1 MNAITNIEPK
11 HNIFNNRDLD
21 GIKDYF
27 NKDSKNIKASN
38 HVIEIVA
45 DILEEIVKDNEKNNE
60 NESVATKSEIND
72 INESAIISVFSS
84 NKTPQISIKKYLTR
98 IMKYSKPETS
108 TVIICLIYIDKICEN
123 SSLQLSIYNIH
134 RIILS
139 CMILALKYNEDDYYS
154 NKYYAKVGGI
164 SLKELNELEYNI
176 MVLLQFNF
184 FVDDITYEKYQ
195 AQLND
200 FEK

>member
-1 MNAITNIEPK
+1 MKAITNIQPK
-11 HNIFNNRDLD
+11 HKILNDRDID
-21 GIKDYF
+21 EIKD
-27 NKDSKNIKASN
+27 NIDKDTKNIKASN
-38 HVIEIVA
+38 HVIDIVA

-60 NESVATKSEIND
+60 NESNISD
-72 INESAIISVFSS
+72 SNESAIISVFTS

-184 FVDDITYEKYQ
+184 FIDDITYEKYQ

>member
-1 MNAITNIEPK
+1 MKAITNIQPK
-11 HNIFNNRDLD
+11 HKILNDRDID
-21 GIKDYF
+21 EIKD
-27 NKDSKNIKASN
+27 NIDKDTKNIKASN
-38 HVIEIVA
+38 HVIDIVA
-45 DILEEIVKDNEKNNE
+45 DILEEIVKDNEKNVE
-60 NESVATKSEIND
+60 NESNKSD
-72 INESAIISVFSS
+72 SNESAIISVFTS

-184 FVDDITYEKYQ
+184 FIDDITYEKYQ

>member
-1 MNAITNIEPK
+1 MKAINNIQPK
-11 HNIFNNRDLD
+11 HKIFNGRELD
-21 GIKDYF
+21 EIKDSF
-27 NKDSKNIKASN
+27 DKDTKNIKASN

-60 NESVATKSEIND
+60 NEINKSD
-72 INESAIISVFSS
+72 SNESAIISVFTS

-184 FVDDITYEKYQ
+184 FIDDITYEKYQ

>member
-1 MNAITNIEPK
+1 MKAITNIQPK
-11 HNIFNNRDLD
+11 HKILNDRDID
-21 GIKDYF
+21 EIKD
-27 NKDSKNIKASN
+27 NIDKDTKNIKASN
-38 HVIEIVA
+38 HVIDIVA

-60 NESVATKSEIND
+60 NELNRSDS
-72 INESAIISVFSS
+72 NESAIISVFTS

>member
-1 MNAITNIEPK
+1 MNAITNIQPK

-60 NESVATKSEIND
+60 NESNKSD
-72 INESAIISVFSS
+72 SNESAIISVFTS

-184 FVDDITYEKYQ
+184 FIDDITYEKYQ

>member
-1 MNAITNIEPK
+1 MKAITNIQPK
-11 HNIFNNRDLD
+11 HKILNDRDID
-21 GIKDYF
+21 EIKD
-27 NKDSKNIKASN
+27 NIDKDTKNIKASN

-60 NESVATKSEIND
+60 NELNRSDS
-72 INESAIISVFSS
+72 NESAIISVFTS

-176 MVLLQFNF
+176 MVL
-184 FVDDITYEKYQ
+184 
-195 AQLND
+195 
-200 FEK
+200 

>member
-1 MNAITNIEPK
+1 MKAINNFQPK
-11 HNIFNNRDLD
+11 HKIFNDRELNE
-21 GIKDYF
+21 IKDSF
-27 NKDSKNIKASN
+27 DKDTKNIKASN

-60 NESVATKSEIND
+60 NELNRSDS
-72 INESAIISVFSS
+72 NESAIISVFTS

-184 FVDDITYEKYQ
+184 FIDDITYEKYQ

>member
-1 MNAITNIEPK
+1 MKAINNFQPK
-11 HNIFNNRDLD
+11 HKIFNDREIDE
-21 GIKDYF
+21 IKDSF
-27 NKDSKNIKASN
+27 DKDTKNIKASN

-60 NESVATKSEIND
+60 NESNISD
-72 INESAIISVFSS
+72 SNESAIISVFSS

-184 FVDDITYEKYQ
+184 FIDDITYEKYQ

>member
-1 MNAITNIEPK
+1 MKAITNIQPK
-11 HNIFNNRDLD
+11 HKILNDRDIDEIKNNID
-21 GIKDYF
+21 KDT
-27 NKDSKNIKASN
+27 KNIKASN
-38 HVIEIVA
+38 HVIDIVA

-60 NESVATKSEIND
+60 NESNISD
-72 INESAIISVFSS
+72 SNESAIISVFTS

-123 SSLQLSIYNIH
+123 STLQLSIYNIH

-184 FVDDITYEKYQ
+184 FIDDITYEKYQ

>member
-1 MNAITNIEPK
+1 MNAITNIQPK

-60 NESVATKSEIND
+60 NESNISD
-72 INESAIISVFSS
+72 SNESAIISVFTS

-123 SSLQLSIYNIH
+123 STLQLSIYNIH

-184 FVDDITYEKYQ
+184 FIDDITYEKYQ

>member
-1 MNAITNIEPK
+1 MKAINNFQPK
-11 HNIFNNRDLD
+11 HKIFNDRDID
-21 GIKDYF
+21 EIKDSF
-27 NKDSKNIKASN
+27 DKDTKNIKASN

-60 NESVATKSEIND
+60 NESNISD
-72 INESAIISVFSS
+72 SNESAIISVFTS

-184 FVDDITYEKYQ
+184 FIDDITYEKYQ

>member
-1 MNAITNIEPK
+1 MKAINNIQPK
-11 HNIFNNRDLD
+11 HKIFNDREIDE
-21 GIKDYF
+21 IKDSF
-27 NKDSKNIKASN
+27 DKDTKNIKASN

-60 NESVATKSEIND
+60 NESNISD
-72 INESAIISVFSS
+72 SNESAIISVFTS

-184 FVDDITYEKYQ
+184 FIDDITYEKYQ

>member
-1 MNAITNIEPK
+1 MKAINNIQPK
-11 HNIFNNRDLD
+11 HKIFNDRELD
-21 GIKDYF
+21 EIKDSF
-27 NKDSKNIKASN
+27 DKDTKNIKASN

-60 NESVATKSEIND
+60 NESNISD
-72 INESAIISVFSS
+72 SNESAIISVFTS

-139 CMILALKYNEDDYYS
+139 CMILALKYNEDDYYTAAVES
-154 NKYYAKVGGI
+154 VSPA
-164 SLKELNELEYNI
+164 
-176 MVLLQFNF
+176 
-184 FVDDITYEKYQ
+184 
-195 AQLND
+195 
-200 FEK
+200 

>member
-1 MNAITNIEPK
+1 MKAIDNFQPK
-11 HNIFNNRDLD
+11 HKIFNDREIDE
-21 GIKDYF
+21 IKDSF
-27 NKDSKNIKASN
+27 DKDTKNIKASN

-60 NESVATKSEIND
+60 NELNRSDS
-72 INESAIISVFSS
+72 NESAIISVFTS

-184 FVDDITYEKYQ
+184 FIDDITYEKYQ

>member
-1 MNAITNIEPK
+1 MKAINNIQPK
-11 HNIFNNRDLD
+11 HKIFNDRDID
-21 GIKDYF
+21 EIKDSF
-27 NKDSKNIKASN
+27 EKDTKNIKASN

-60 NESVATKSEIND
+60 NESNISD
-72 INESAIISVFSS
+72 SNESAIISVFTS

-184 FVDDITYEKYQ
+184 FIDDITYEKYQ

>member
-1 MNAITNIEPK
+1 MKAINNIQPK
-11 HNIFNNRDLD
+11 HKIFNDRDID
-21 GIKDYF
+21 EIKDSF
-27 NKDSKNIKASN
+27 EKDTKNIKASN
-38 HVIEIVA
+38 QVIEIVA

-60 NESVATKSEIND
+60 NELNRSDS
-72 INESAIISVFSS
+72 NESAIISVFTS

-184 FVDDITYEKYQ
+184 FIDDITYEKYQ

>member
-1 MNAITNIEPK
+1 MKAITNIQPK
-11 HNIFNNRDLD
+11 HKILNDRDID
-21 GIKDYF
+21 EIKD
-27 NKDSKNIKASN
+27 NIDKDTKNIKASN
-38 HVIEIVA
+38 HVIDIVA

-60 NESVATKSEIND
+60 NESNISD
-72 INESAIISVFSS
+72 SNESAIISVFTS

-123 SSLQLSIYNIH
+123 STLQLSIFNIH

-184 FVDDITYEKYQ
+184 FIDDITYEKYQ

>member
-1 MNAITNIEPK
+1 MKAITNIQPK
-11 HNIFNNRDLD
+11 HKILNDRDID
-21 GIKDYF
+21 EIKDSF
-27 NKDSKNIKASN
+27 EKDTKNIKASN

-60 NESVATKSEIND
+60 NELNRSDS
-72 INESAIISVFSS
+72 NESAIISVFTS

-184 FVDDITYEKYQ
+184 FIDDITYEKYQ

>member
-1 MNAITNIEPK
+1 MKAINNIQPK
-11 HNIFNNRDLD
+11 HKIFNDRDID
-21 GIKDYF
+21 EIKDSF
-27 NKDSKNIKASN
+27 EKDTKNIKASN

-60 NESVATKSEIND
+60 NELNRSDS
-72 INESAIISVFSS
+72 NESAIISVFTS

-184 FVDDITYEKYQ
+184 FIDDITYEKYQ

>member
-1 MNAITNIEPK
+1 MKAITNIQPK
-11 HNIFNNRDLD
+11 HKILNDRDIDEIKNNID
-21 GIKDYF
+21 KDT
-27 NKDSKNIKASN
+27 KNIKASN
-38 HVIEIVA
+38 HVIDIVA

-60 NESVATKSEIND
+60 NESNISD
-72 INESAIISVFSS
+72 SNESAIISVFTS

-184 FVDDITYEKYQ
+184 FIDDITYEKYQ

>member
-1 MNAITNIEPK
+1 MKAINNFQPK
-11 HNIFNNRDLD
+11 HKIFNDRELD
-21 GIKDYF
+21 EIKDSF
-27 NKDSKNIKASN
+27 DKDTKNIKASN

-60 NESVATKSEIND
+60 NELNRSDS
-72 INESAIISVFSS
+72 NESAIISVFTS

-184 FVDDITYEKYQ
+184 FIDDITYEKYQ

>member
-1 MNAITNIEPK
+1 MKAINNFQPK
-11 HNIFNNRDLD
+11 HKIFNDREIDE
-21 GIKDYF
+21 IKDSF
-27 NKDSKNIKASN
+27 DKDTKNIKASN

-60 NESVATKSEIND
+60 NEINKSD
-72 INESAIISVFSS
+72 SNESAIISVFTS

-123 SSLQLSIYNIH
+123 STLQLSIYNIH

-184 FVDDITYEKYQ
+184 FIDDITYEKYQ

>member
-1 MNAITNIEPK
+1 MKAITNIQPK
-11 HNIFNNRDLD
+11 HKILNDRDID
-21 GIKDYF
+21 EIKD
-27 NKDSKNIKASN
+27 NIDKDTKNIKASN
-38 HVIEIVA
+38 HVIDIVA

-60 NESVATKSEIND
+60 NESNISD
-72 INESAIISVFSS
+72 SNESAIISVFTS

-108 TVIICLIYIDKICEN
+108 TVIICLIYIDKICEI
-123 SSLQLSIYNIH
+123 STLQLSIYNIH

-184 FVDDITYEKYQ
+184 FIDDITYEKYQ

>member
-1 MNAITNIEPK
+1 MNAITNIQPK

-60 NESVATKSEIND
+60 NESNISD
-72 INESAIISVFSS
+72 SNESAIISVFTS

>member
-1 MNAITNIEPK
+1 MKAITNIQPK
-11 HNIFNNRDLD
+11 HKILNDRDIDEIKNNID
-21 GIKDYF
+21 KDT
-27 NKDSKNIKASN
+27 KNIKASN
-38 HVIEIVA
+38 HVIDIVA

-60 NESVATKSEIND
+60 NESNISD
-72 INESAIISVFSS
+72 SNESAIISVFTS

-184 FVDDITYEKYQ
+184 FIDDITYEKYQ
-195 AQLND
+195 AQLNE

>member
-1 MNAITNIEPK
+1 MKAITNIQPK
-11 HNIFNNRDLD
+11 HKILNDRDID
-21 GIKDYF
+21 EIKD
-27 NKDSKNIKASN
+27 NIDKDTKNIKASN
-38 HVIEIVA
+38 HVIDIVA

-60 NESVATKSEIND
+60 NESNISD
-72 INESAIISVFSS
+72 SNESAIISVFTS

>member
-1 MNAITNIEPK
+1 MKAINNFQPK
-11 HNIFNNRDLD
+11 HKIFNDREIDE
-21 GIKDYF
+21 IKDSF
-27 NKDSKNIKASN
+27 DKDTKNIKASN

-60 NESVATKSEIND
+60 NESNISD
-72 INESAIISVFSS
+72 SNESAIISVFTS

-184 FVDDITYEKYQ
+184 FIDDITYEKYQ

>member
-1 MNAITNIEPK
+1 
-11 HNIFNNRDLD
+11 
-21 GIKDYF
+21 
-27 NKDSKNIKASN
+27 
-38 HVIEIVA
+38 
-45 DILEEIVKDNEKNNE
+45 
-60 NESVATKSEIND
+60 
-72 INESAIISVFSS
+72 
-84 NKTPQISIKKYLTR
+84 
-98 IMKYSKPETS
+98 MKYSKPETS

-176 MVLLQFNF
+176 MVLLFLILSLMYKLCVFQDQNVAWFGLYL
-184 FVDDITYEKYQ
+184 VH
-195 AQLND
+195 
-200 FEK
+200 

>member
-1 MNAITNIEPK
+1 MNAITNIQPK

-27 NKDSKNIKASN
+27 NKDSKNIKATN
-38 HVIEIVA
+38 RVIEIVA
-45 DILEEIVKDNEKNNE
+45 DILEEIVKDNEENNG
-60 NESVATKSEIND
+60 NETNKSD
-72 INESAIISVFSS
+72 INESAIIGVFSS

-123 SSLQLSIYNIH
+123 SSLQLSIHNIH

-184 FVDDITYEKYQ
+184 FIDDITYEKYQ
-195 AQLND
+195 AQLNE

>member
-1 MNAITNIEPK
+1 MKAINNFQPK
-11 HNIFNNRDLD
+11 HKIFNDREINE
-21 GIKDYF
+21 IKDSF
-27 NKDSKNIKASN
+27 DKDTKNIKASN

-60 NESVATKSEIND
+60 NELNRSDS
-72 INESAIISVFSS
+72 NESAIISVFTS

-184 FVDDITYEKYQ
+184 FIDDITYEKYQ

>member
-1 MNAITNIEPK
+1 MKAITNIQPK
-11 HNIFNNRDLD
+11 HKILNDRDID
-21 GIKDYF
+21 EIKD
-27 NKDSKNIKASN
+27 NIDKDTKNIKASN

-60 NESVATKSEIND
+60 NELNRSDS
-72 INESAIISVFSS
+72 NESAIISVFTS

-184 FVDDITYEKYQ
+184 FIDDITYEKYQ

>member
-1 MNAITNIEPK
+1 MKAINNFQPK
-11 HNIFNNRDLD
+11 HKIFNDREIDE
-21 GIKDYF
+21 IKDSF
-27 NKDSKNIKASN
+27 EKDTKNIKASN

-60 NESVATKSEIND
+60 NELNRSDS
-72 INESAIISVFSS
+72 NESAIISVFTS

-184 FVDDITYEKYQ
+184 FIDDITYEKYQ

>member
-1 MNAITNIEPK
+1 MNAITNIQPK

-60 NESVATKSEIND
+60 NESNKSD
-72 INESAIISVFSS
+72 SNESAIISVFTS

>member
-1 MNAITNIEPK
+1 MKAINNIQPK
-11 HNIFNNRDLD
+11 HKIFNDRELD
-21 GIKDYF
+21 EIKDSF
-27 NKDSKNIKASN
+27 DKDTKNIKASN

-60 NESVATKSEIND
+60 NESNISD
-72 INESAIISVFSS
+72 SNESAIISVFTS

-123 SSLQLSIYNIH
+123 STLQLSIYNIH

-184 FVDDITYEKYQ
+184 FIDDITYEKYQ

>member
-1 MNAITNIEPK
+1 MKAITNIQPK
-11 HNIFNNRDLD
+11 HKILNDRDID
-21 GIKDYF
+21 EIKD
-27 NKDSKNIKASN
+27 NIDKDTKNIKASN
-38 HVIEIVA
+38 HVIDIVA

-60 NESVATKSEIND
+60 NESNISD
-72 INESAIISVFSS
+72 SNESAIISVFTS

-123 SSLQLSIYNIH
+123 STLQLSIYNIH

-184 FVDDITYEKYQ
+184 FIDDITYEKYQ
-195 AQLND
+195 AQLNE

>member
-1 MNAITNIEPK
+1 MKAITNIQPK
-11 HNIFNNRDLD
+11 HKILNDRDIDEIKNNID
-21 GIKDYF
+21 KDT
-27 NKDSKNIKASN
+27 KNIKASN

-60 NESVATKSEIND
+60 NELNRSDS
-72 INESAIISVFSS
+72 NESAIISVFTS

-184 FVDDITYEKYQ
+184 FIDDITYEKYQ

>member
-1 MNAITNIEPK
+1 MKAITNIQPK
-11 HNIFNNRDLD
+11 HKILNDRDID
-21 GIKDYF
+21 EIKD
-27 NKDSKNIKASN
+27 NIDKDTKNIKASN
-38 HVIEIVA
+38 HVIDIVA

-60 NESVATKSEIND
+60 NESNISD
-72 INESAIISVFSS
+72 SNESAIISVFTS

-123 SSLQLSIYNIH
+123 STLQLSIYNIH

-184 FVDDITYEKYQ
+184 FIDDITYEKYQ

>member
-1 MNAITNIEPK
+1 MKAINNIQPK
-11 HNIFNNRDLD
+11 HKIFNDRELD
-21 GIKDYF
+21 EIKDSF
-27 NKDSKNIKASN
+27 DKDTKNIKASN

-60 NESVATKSEIND
+60 NEINKSD
-72 INESAIISVFSS
+72 SNESAIISSFTS

-184 FVDDITYEKYQ
+184 FIDDITYEKYQ

>member
-1 MNAITNIEPK
+1 MKAITNIQPK
-11 HNIFNNRDLD
+11 HKILNDRDIDEIKNNID
-21 GIKDYF
+21 KDT
-27 NKDSKNIKASN
+27 KNIKASN
-38 HVIEIVA
+38 HVIDIVA

-60 NESVATKSEIND
+60 NELNRSDS
-72 INESAIISVFSS
+72 NESAIISVFTS

-184 FVDDITYEKYQ
+184 FIDDITYEKYQ